1 MPIRPEIQGQPF
13 RPSASRERQITQ
25 VLQKSRQASAGVRGN
40 QFGESDYSY
49 VYARIPTSATI
60 ATIKPFEAVFFNG
73 PDPVTP
79 EATNNIHL
87 TQRIASCLRYNETA
101 DTYRQ
106 WGISLDT
113 ITKTDVGRVLM
124 SGVSWLDTTSLG
136 SLDSDAT
143 HFDLID
149 GALVCGYNGR
159 ATILQA
165 PTQPHC
171 LVELGTT
178 LNSPVLGVTSSSI
191 PAATYA
197 TDEITPGFGYMDVYD
212 WNTAGTKLVKTDTN
226 VRVANIAS
234 TAIASGKKIMARMI
248 GKVYV
253 ADWELCT

>member
-1 MPIRPEIQGQPF
+1 MPVRPEIQGQPF

-40 QFGESDYSY
+40 QFGELDYSY
-49 VYARIPTSATI
+49 VYARIPASATI
-60 ATIKPFEAVFFNG
+60 DTIKPFEAVFFNG

-101 DTYRQ
+101 ATYRL
-106 WGISLDT
+106 WGIALDT
-113 ITKTDVGRVLM
+113 ITKTDVGRVLV
-124 SGVSWLDTTSLG
+124 SGVSWLDTTSVSPLE
-136 SLDSDAT
+136 STAT

-149 GALVCGYNGR
+149 GELVSGYDGR

-171 LVELGTT
+171 LVEIGPP
-178 LNSPVLGVTSSSI
+178 SRQSVIGVTSSSV

-197 TDEITPGFGYMDVYD
+197 AGEITPGVGTMTVYA
-212 WNTAGTKLVKTDTN
+212 WNTAGTKLVAAHSLS
-226 VRVANIAS
+226 VANIADS
-234 TAIASGKKIMARMI
+234 TVACGRKIMAKKI
-248 GKVYV
+248 GKTYFI
-253 ADWELCT
+253 DWELCV